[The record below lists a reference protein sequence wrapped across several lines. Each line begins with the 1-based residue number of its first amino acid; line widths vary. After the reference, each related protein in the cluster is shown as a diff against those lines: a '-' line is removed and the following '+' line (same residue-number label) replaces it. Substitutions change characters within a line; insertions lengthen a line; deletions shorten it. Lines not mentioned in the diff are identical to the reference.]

1 VDEVDVTE
9 ASDIERAYRET
20 GTRLWWAVLA
30 YTGNAEMASD
40 AVAEAF
46 ARALASAAE
55 IRDPVSWAWRVA
67 FRVATA
73 ELKRRREWPIEAEMI
88 TDIDEQAIDVMVALS
103 RLSPRQRAVLVLFY
117 LEDRTTKQI
126 AQTLAMSPATV
137 SVHLHRAR
145 RKLRTILGDEDD

>member
-1 VDEVDVTE
+1 
-9 ASDIERAYRET
+9 
-20 GTRLWWAVLA
+20 
-30 YTGNAEMASD
+30 
-40 AVAEAF
+40 
-46 ARALASAAE
+46 
-55 IRDPVSWAWRVA
+55 
-67 FRVATA
+67 
-73 ELKRRREWPIEAEMI
+73 MI

-145 RKLRTILGDEDD
+145 RELRTILGDEDD